1 MNVWDPASQTS
12 TDEGKILGYAS
23 QMFEGE
29 QNEFVEV
36 IIPFCWYDT
45 ESMPSEGSISLGIA
59 CCTSTRGDYLTGSKD
74 NKIWVDDFEW
84 VY

>member
-1 MNVWDPASQTS
+1 MSLWRSSYLSA
-12 TDEGKILGYAS
+12 G
-23 QMFEGE
+23 
-29 QNEFVEV
+29 
-36 IIPFCWYDT
+36 DT
-45 ESMPSEGSISLGIA
+45 ESKPSEGSISLGIA